1 MGRLR
6 IRLTY
11 KDWLLLCF
19 LLGILWGT
27 AAAHFFGE
35 SAGGLRELTGYRA
48 SDRSW
53 ETYFYVCRARF
64 AQLAVGWLMGLA
76 VCSAPLFGAAAA
88 YTGMTLAVVLSAL
101 TEQKGILGLP
111 VFLCA
116 VGPQGIFYGA
126 VWAVLA
132 MWAGDPAKRTR
143 LGPLAL
149 LGLLAAAGAFAE
161 VYISP
166 LAAGWAL

>member
-6 IRLTY
+6 ARLAY

-19 LLGILWGT
+19 LMGILMGT
-27 AAAHFFGE
+27 AAAHFFGD
-35 SAGGLRELTGYRA
+35 SVGGVLAAGGRRGGEACLYVLRVRL
-48 SDRSW
+48 
-53 ETYFYVCRARF
+53 
-64 AQLAVGWLMGLA
+64 AQLAVGWLIGLA
-76 VCSAPLFGAAAA
+76 VCSAPLFGLAAA
-88 YTGMTLAVVLSAL
+88 YTGMSLAVVLSVL
-101 TEQKGILGLP
+101 TEQKGLLGLP

-116 VGPQGIFYGA
+116 MGPQGIFYGA

-132 MWAGDPAKRTR
+132 RWAGNPKKRAR